1 MPIFLSQTL
10 AVYITIVAVFCPLL
24 ATYSNIDPGGIGL
37 SLTTIIP
44 LLGMLQWGVRQ
55 STETENLLT
64 SVERLLEYKGIKPE
78 TSDGKTVSDWP
89 ATGEIKMEQVCF
101 SYNGKED
108 VLKNINLE
116 IKDRERIGIV
126 GRTGAGKSSLT
137 STLFRLRELRSGKI
151 EIDGI
156 HANTIKLSCLRRG
169 ITLIPQE
176 PIIFSNS
183 VR

>member
-55 STETENLLT
+55 STETETLLT
-64 SVERLLEYKGIKPE
+64 SVERLLEYKDIEPE
-78 TSDGKTVSDWP
+78 KTEGDHHSDWP
-89 ATGEIKMEQVCF
+89 TNGEIDMKEVCV
-101 SYNGKED
+101 SYNGKDD
-108 VLKNINLE
+108 VLKDINVQ
-116 IKDRERIGIV
+116 IRAGERIGIV

-137 STLFRLRELRSGKI
+137 STLFRLRDLRSGKI
-151 EIDGI
+151 GIDGI
-156 HANTIKLSCLRRG
+156 DTRTIELGCLRRG